1 MSFLEIP
8 QRHRMVE
15 TAMDAYFNWR
25 EESRAVSQAYSR
37 WADSGETDAES
48 AWHAYQAAHAVEE
61 DASLLYLE
69 MAQRAAAGAEGLVL
83 SHAGSGR

>member
-8 QRHRMVE
+8 RRNRMVE

-25 EESRAVSQAYSR
+25 EESRVVSRAYSR
-37 WADSGETDAES
+37 WADSGEADAES
-48 AWHAYQAAHAVEE
+48 AWHAYQAAQAVEE
-61 DASLLYLE
+61 DASLLYVE
-69 MAQRAAAGAEGLVL
+69 MAQRAAAGADSAAL

>member
-8 QRHRMVE
+8 RRNRMVE

-25 EESRAVSQAYSR
+25 EQSRAVSQAYRR
-37 WADSGETDAES
+37 WADSGEANAES
-48 AWHAYQAAHAVEE
+48 AWHEYQAAHAVEE

-69 MAQRAAAGAEGLVL
+69 MAQRAAAGGLVL